1 MAIPTITIL
10 PSFGKILSQAE
21 KSSDQTL
28 QVSTTNVENTQSV
41 VVVLN
46 NVIYSQ
52 QMANN
57 SATLTFPS
65 SALSVLEDGADY
77 NITANVYNI
86 YNQNAVAVY
95 SFTVFPIVGGG
106 GTGAVGAGVS
116 GITIKDEGTIVGTA
130 GSVTSI
136 DFVGPNVTATA
147 SGAGSTITISG
158 GAGTVGIQ
166 SGGVLV
172 GSAGTINFA
181 GSGIGTVSIA
191 DDIAIITVSGDYG
204 EFGDS

>member
-46 NVIYSQ
+46 NVTYSQ

-65 SALSVLEDGADY
+65 AALSVLEDGADY

-95 SFTVFPIVGGG
+95 SFTVFPVVGGG
-106 GTGAVGAGVS
+106 GTGAGIGVS
-116 GITIKDEGTIVGTA
+116 GITIRDEGVVVGTA

-136 DFVGPNVTATA
+136 NFVGPNVTATA

>member
-28 QVSTTNVENTQSV
+28 QVTTTDVENTQSV
-41 VVVLN
+41 VVTLDNVL
-46 NVIYSQ
+46 YTQ

-65 SALSVLEDGADY
+65 SALSVLEDGVDY
-77 NITANVYNI
+77 SIVANISNI
-86 YNQNAVAVY
+86 YNQSAVAVY
-95 SFTVFPIVGGG
+95 SFTVFPVVGGG
-106 GTGAVGAGVS
+106 DTGGIGAGVS
-116 GITIKDEGTIVGTA
+116 GITIRDEGVVVGTA

-136 DFVGPNVTATA
+136 NFVGPNVTATA

-172 GSAGTINFA
+172 GTAGTINFA
-181 GSGIGTVSIA
+181 GSGIGTISIS
-191 DDIAIITVSGDYG
+191 DEIAVITVSGDYG
-204 EFGDS
+204 EFGDT

>member
-28 QVSTTNVENTQSV
+28 QVTTTDVENTQSV
-41 VVVLN
+41 VVSLDNVL
-46 NVIYSQ
+46 YTQ

-77 NITANVYNI
+77 SITANISNI
-86 YNQNAVAVY
+86 YNESAVAVY
-95 SFTVFPIVGGG
+95 SFTVFPVGSGDTGG
-106 GTGAVGAGVS
+106 IGAGVS
-116 GITIKDEGTIVGTA
+116 GITIRDEGVVVGTA

-136 DFVGPNVTATA
+136 NFVGPNVTATA

-172 GSAGTINFA
+172 GTAGTINFA
-181 GSGIGTVSIA
+181 GSGIGTISIS
-191 DDIAIITVSGDYG
+191 DEIAVITVSGDYG
-204 EFGDS
+204 EFGDT

>member
-1 MAIPTITIL
+1 MAIPTISIL
-10 PSFGKILSQAE
+10 PSFGKILSQVE

-46 NVIYSQ
+46 NVTYSQ

-65 SALSVLEDGADY
+65 AALSVLEDGADY
-77 NITANVYNI
+77 SITANVYNI
-86 YNQNAVAVY
+86 YNQSAVAVY
-95 SFTVFPIVGGG
+95 SFTVFPVGGG
-106 GTGAVGAGVS
+106 GTTVVGAGIS

-130 GSVTSI
+130 NSVTSI

-172 GSAGTINFA
+172 GAAGTINFA
-181 GSGIGTVSIA
+181 GSGIGTVSVA
-191 DDIAIITVSGDYG
+191 NDIAIITVSGDYG

>member
-46 NVIYSQ
+46 NVTYSQ

-95 SFTVFPIVGGG
+95 SFTVFPVGGG
-106 GTGAVGAGVS
+106 GTG
-116 GITIKDEGTIVGTA
+116 
-130 GSVTSI
+130 
-136 DFVGPNVTATA
+136 PNWCWCFWNHNQ
-147 SGAGSTITISG
+147 G
-158 GAGTVGIQ
+158 
-166 SGGVLV
+166 
-172 GSAGTINFA
+172 
-181 GSGIGTVSIA
+181 
-191 DDIAIITVSGDYG
+191 
-204 EFGDS
+204 